1 MATTSSRRLCWRSPD
16 CGQERPGPWESPE
29 RRLRKRTF
37 EPKACKFGRLPLPG
51 QQCPGD
57 RLDLEEA
64 GFQRKRQSQPCLAQ
78 VVAEADRVLQDNGT
92 VQETEAVLRRWSST
106 WAKVAGKGLDEDSRG
121 AAQVTS
127 QHLWRGGVALRASPQ
142 QDSDPEEWLA
152 KSREEVEGFSK
163 AQVSSW
169 VAAVL
174 LDAGLE
180 ADDITEVT
188 TILLKQKVV
197 GAALL
202 KLTLEKLI
210 PHGPAMLLTRKIR
223 LLQEPQVT
231 EQVVTAKDFNIAAC
245 LRPSNGDRPKRFLEL
260 DSCVDDC
267 MQAVQDNLPLVTKA
281 TIPRVP
287 AAMLSRFMGGG
298 KTTMLYEVF
307 DRLKKEEK
315 LPIFISFSGDSL
327 VYRLDGEKVMDTMLR
342 AIAVSLMK
350 NKPADKKGAE
360 RVRCSEEALK
370 AYLEDKKDVVLVV
383 DELNVLLKSNPTYD
397 RQALGRFLRDTFLN
411 PAGRHLV
418 LSTSIPTS
426 AGLEQVLD
434 TGAEG
439 SRKVIPI
446 QMPRCAEVQRL
457 RGMHPNCAALT
468 PLEAVYF
475 GYVPS
480 LIYSVK
486 TGDLDLKDRFRD
498 IARFAKSEGLQDLA
512 RSFLSEF
519 FTGRRGSNHDPVRAF
534 DALTESPALGEIR
547 WILAYVGRM
556 CCHLEWEQVG
566 EWIDEIPRWS
576 GKVESGQDWE
586 TVVLV
591 ALCLRCHEAM
601 YSSPH
606 ELLKLPRGARRPADV
621 HLMRVPQE
629 NCSGPSDML
638 AWWKEQPIP
647 TYPYIAVLSPNGT
660 KTSII
665 DVMWV
670 YQKEAAA
677 NCFVTAIQAK
687 LGKAIPKQDMPQ
699 GMLGLLFRGQAPA
712 ATRVDPWQRWEYLT
726 ARDFASFLGKSLT
739 AACPGNW
746 PSLTD

>member
-1 MATTSSRRLCWRSPD
+1 
-16 CGQERPGPWESPE
+16 
-29 RRLRKRTF
+29 
-37 EPKACKFGRLPLPG
+37 
-51 QQCPGD
+51 
-57 RLDLEEA
+57 
-64 GFQRKRQSQPCLAQ
+64 
-78 VVAEADRVLQDNGT
+78 
-92 VQETEAVLRRWSST
+92 
-106 WAKVAGKGLDEDSRG
+106 
-121 AAQVTS
+121 
-127 QHLWRGGVALRASPQ
+127 
-142 QDSDPEEWLA
+142 
-152 KSREEVEGFSK
+152 
-163 AQVSSW
+163 
-169 VAAVL
+169 
-174 LDAGLE
+174 
-180 ADDITEVT
+180 
-188 TILLKQKVV
+188 
-197 GAALL
+197 
-202 KLTLEKLI
+202 
-210 PHGPAMLLTRKIR
+210 
-223 LLQEPQVT
+223 
-231 EQVVTAKDFNIAAC
+231 
-245 LRPSNGDRPKRFLEL
+245 
-260 DSCVDDC
+260 
-267 MQAVQDNLPLVTKA
+267 
-281 TIPRVP
+281 
-287 AAMLSRFMGGG
+287 
-298 KTTMLYEVF
+298 
-307 DRLKKEEK
+307 
-315 LPIFISFSGDSL
+315 
-327 VYRLDGEKVMDTMLR
+327 
-342 AIAVSLMK
+342 MK

-360 RVRCSEEALK
+360 RVRCSEKALK

-418 LSTSIPTS
+418 LSTHIPTS
-426 AGLEQVLD
+426 AGLDQVLD

-446 QMPRCAEVQRL
+446 QMPRCAEVKRL

-486 TGDLDLKDRFRD
+486 TGDLDLKD
-498 IARFAKSEGLQDLA
+498 

-586 TVVLV
+586 TV
-591 ALCLRCHEAM
+591 CLRCHEAM

-606 ELLKLPRGARRPADV
+606 ELLKLPRGARRPADA

-629 NCSGPSDML
+629 NCSVPNDML

-670 YQKEAAA
+670 YQEEAAA
-677 NCFVTAIQAK
+677 NCIVTAIQAK

-699 GMLGLLFRGQAPA
+699 GMLGLLFRGQ
-712 ATRVDPWQRWEYLT
+712 
-726 ARDFASFLGKSLT
+726 
-739 AACPGNW
+739 
-746 PSLTD
+746 

>member
-1 MATTSSRRLCWRSPD
+1 
-16 CGQERPGPWESPE
+16 
-29 RRLRKRTF
+29 
-37 EPKACKFGRLPLPG
+37 
-51 QQCPGD
+51 
-57 RLDLEEA
+57 
-64 GFQRKRQSQPCLAQ
+64 
-78 VVAEADRVLQDNGT
+78 
-92 VQETEAVLRRWSST
+92 
-106 WAKVAGKGLDEDSRG
+106 
-121 AAQVTS
+121 
-127 QHLWRGGVALRASPQ
+127 
-142 QDSDPEEWLA
+142 
-152 KSREEVEGFSK
+152 
-163 AQVSSW
+163 
-169 VAAVL
+169 
-174 LDAGLE
+174 
-180 ADDITEVT
+180 
-188 TILLKQKVV
+188 
-197 GAALL
+197 
-202 KLTLEKLI
+202 
-210 PHGPAMLLTRKIR
+210 
-223 LLQEPQVT
+223 
-231 EQVVTAKDFNIAAC
+231 
-245 LRPSNGDRPKRFLEL
+245 
-260 DSCVDDC
+260 
-267 MQAVQDNLPLVTKA
+267 
-281 TIPRVP
+281 
-287 AAMLSRFMGGG
+287 MLSRFMGGG

-307 DRLKKEEK
+307 DRLKKEGK

-486 TGDLDLKDRFRD
+486 TGDLDL
-498 IARFAKSEGLQDLA
+498 E
-512 RSFLSEF
+512 
-519 FTGRRGSNHDPVRAF
+519 
-534 DALTESPALGEIR
+534 
-547 WILAYVGRM
+547 
-556 CCHLEWEQVG
+556 
-566 EWIDEIPRWS
+566 
-576 GKVESGQDWE
+576 DWE

-606 ELLKLPRGARRPADV
+606 ELLKLPLGARRPADV

-677 NCFVTAIQAK
+677 NCIVTAIQAK

-712 ATRVDPWQRWEYLT
+712 TTRVDPWQRWEYLT